1 MKENNR
7 RVTFKN
13 VQINTSF
20 RIKQWLY
27 ITIVAVLN
35 SLVLTQSVL
44 ANSETQHGF
53 LDFNAYPY
61 LSDVDNDSV
70 FTLNI
75 GADLGNRFSYFS
87 LLNTYNQQNDNELGD
102 TTTFY
107 TEQNLRWKISAD
119 SPLDLT
125 FQSNLRSGE
134 NNDRHRLGFRWRLSD
149 TEFFKDAFDAIHLT
163 YAINFHLVQFD
174 HDPNHV
180 WQMEHSFF
188 LRAPE
193 LSDRLYLAGFIDH
206 TFNETLPEN
215 IPDNPVVM
223 EAQLGYRLTGGLF
236 AVAEWRLNQ
245 YRRTDVNNLAIG
257 LQYKHTW

>member
-1 MKENNR
+1 MLRNLSKSQPAKREFYD
-7 RVTFKN
+7 VA
-13 VQINTSF
+13 QLIILSCLLLLTSLF
-20 RIKQWLY
+20 SSPTHAKQDEKL
-27 ITIVAVLN
+27 
-35 SLVLTQSVL
+35 
-44 ANSETQHGF
+44 HGF

-61 LSDVDNDSV
+61 LSDVDSDSV

-75 GADLGNRFSYFS
+75 AADLGNRFSYFS
-87 LLNTYNQQNDNELGD
+87 LLNFYNQEGTGELSD

-107 TEQNLRWKISAD
+107 SEQNIRWKISED

-125 FQSNLRSGE
+125 FQSNFRTGD
-134 NNDRHRLGFRWRLSD
+134 NNDRHRLGVRWRLSD
-149 TEFFKDAFDAIHLT
+149 TELLNEAFDAIHLT

-174 HDPNHV
+174 NDPNHV

-193 LSDRLYLAGFIDH
+193 ISDNIYLAGFIDH
-206 TFNETLPEN
+206 TFNENLLAN

-223 EAQLGYRLTGGLF
+223 EAQLGYRITGGLY

-245 YRRTDVNNLAIG
+245 YRRSDVNNLALGI
-257 LQYKHTW
+257 QYKHTW